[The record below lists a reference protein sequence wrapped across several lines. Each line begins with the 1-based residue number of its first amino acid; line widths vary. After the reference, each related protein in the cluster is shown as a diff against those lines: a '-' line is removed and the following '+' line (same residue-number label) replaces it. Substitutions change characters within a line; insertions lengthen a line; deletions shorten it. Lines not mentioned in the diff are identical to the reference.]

1 MAEIGTPV
9 ALGQRRPTHHCERI
23 RVRCRRARQG
33 LTHRFRRADA
43 IGGEDDRRVPA
54 AARRR
59 PSLPPMTRRR
69 SADRTLRCR
78 VLPPARRLRQTS
90 PSRTPKDVNHGPHGL
105 SPAKRRVLGSAGRGH
120 HRLCRTPKASQPQ
133 TVGEGHAPLVAVL
146 LASAKADESI
156 PDTKGR
162 ESWTP
167 KHFPL
172 QIGIFL
178 GTATGGHDGDRGSLW
193 SAPSSPLASPCWW
206 AKAMPPLWQYF
217 SRWGRQTKNFSRWG
231 RQTKNACTRV
241 GSTAKLLAQGVDSA

>member
-9 ALGQRRPTHHCERI
+9 ALGQPRPTHHCERI

-90 PSRTPKDVNHGPHGL
+90 PFRTPKDVNHGPHGL

-133 TVGEGHAPLVAVL
+133 TVGEGHAPVVAVL
-146 LASAKADESI
+146 VSAARQTLGEGPGCRPGPHSLVTI
-156 PDTKGR
+156 CSRGNCVVPGR
-162 ESWTP
+162 STSRSSSRRCRGP
-167 KHFPL
+167 RPR
-172 QIGIFL
+172 FL
-178 GTATGGHDGDRGSLW
+178 RLSRCSPRRAERGRRWLRFVGCWWCSRAGPGSLKPRTA
-193 SAPSSPLASPCWW
+193 APMEW
-206 AKAMPPLWQYF
+206 
-217 SRWGRQTKNFSRWG
+217 R
-231 RQTKNACTRV
+231 
-241 GSTAKLLAQGVDSA
+241 